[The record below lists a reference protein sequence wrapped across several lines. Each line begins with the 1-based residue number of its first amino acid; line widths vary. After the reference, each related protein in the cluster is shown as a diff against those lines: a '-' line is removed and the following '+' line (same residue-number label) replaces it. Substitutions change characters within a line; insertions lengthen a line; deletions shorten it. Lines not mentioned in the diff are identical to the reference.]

1 MNARDTRPDPDPL
14 TRIAATLL
22 GLTLLF
28 MIQGYFGIDHDAV
41 LYLGEALRLRLPGIL
56 DRDLFFM
63 HGSQGQYTLFPHVV
77 AWALDWVDAG
87 ALFLWGTAMGLLFF
101 AAASWYA
108 LRSLLPPGR
117 RWLPWMALLC
127 LPTAYGAYR
136 IFGYAEPYF
145 TPRLYA
151 EPLCLLAVALL
162 TQRRWGPAAACL
174 LLAGLLHPLQ
184 AVAAAL
190 VVWLWLLL
198 GDRRWLHVLWALP
211 LLVLGGLAGIPPFD
225 GLFLR
230 MDPAMQQLAHEVT
243 GQLFL
248 DRWRAADLQAVGFD
262 AAVLLYAARQF
273 PGDTRRWSLAAVL
286 GLGLALLANLVLV
299 DALRLVLPAGLQ
311 LWRAHWLAH
320 WFAMAWIGVLLQR
333 DAAARDWP
341 RLGLL
346 ALALTLAYGVP
357 GWFWVP
363 VALVY
368 AGWPRLK
375 PRLRPAMRAL
385 LGGAA
390 ALAVLLFFFDYLGQ
404 IREAFRL
411 ARFQLLAF
419 PFDRALFTFPAVTLA
434 VVLGLGALWRRS
446 GRIVRAALLV
456 LLLPFAAYAGLRW
469 DSRPALHRA
478 LEAHPFQPTLFG
490 PVLPESAQVYWE
502 QASSVANWLVINR
515 ADYYSPQQL
524 SGLVFSP
531 GAAQDARA
539 RMDRMRPLREDAD
552 RCMLAAAS
560 STNTSPPA
568 PCRISDAAMRQACAP
583 SAGSLRPDYLVL
595 PYRQPQPARGAWSFR
610 DPFATPPV
618 RTFWLYACRDVL
630 ANTSPTP
637 PAPVP

>member
-1 MNARDTRPDPDPL
+1 MNAPTIRHAPDPL
-14 TRIAATLL
+14 TVAAAALL

-28 MIQGYFGIDHDAV
+28 MVQGYFGIDHDAV

-56 DRDLFFM
+56 DRDLFFV
-63 HGSQGQYTLFPHVV
+63 HGSQGQYTLFPHLV
-77 AWALDWVDAG
+77 AWALDRIDAG
-87 ALFLWGTAMGLLFF
+87 ALFLWGTAVGLLFF

-108 LRSLLPPGR
+108 LRSLLPSGQ

-151 EPLCLLAVALL
+151 EPLCLLAIALL
-162 TQRRWGPAAACL
+162 TRRHWARAAACL
-174 LLAGLLHPLQ
+174 LLAALLHPLQ
-184 AVAAAL
+184 ALAAVLIA
-190 VVWLWLLL
+190 WLWLLL

-211 LLVLGGLAGIPPFD
+211 ILAALGLVGVRPFS

-248 DRWRAADLQAVGFD
+248 DRWRTADLQAVGFD

-273 PGDTRRWSLAAVL
+273 AGDARRWSMGALL

-299 DALRLVLPAGLQ
+299 DVLRLALPAGLQ
-311 LWRAHWLAH
+311 FWRVHWLAH

-333 DAAARDWP
+333 DTAARDWP

-357 GWFWVP
+357 GWSWVP

-368 AGWPRLK
+368 AGWPRLQ
-375 PRLRPAMRAL
+375 PRLRPVMRVL

-390 ALAVLLFFFDYLGQ
+390 ALAVLLVFFDYLGQ

-446 GRIVRAALLV
+446 GRVVHSALLV

-478 LEAHPFQPTLFG
+478 LEAHSFQPELFG

-539 RMDRMRPLREDAD
+539 RMDRMRPLREEAD

-560 STNTSPPA
+560 SADSSPPA
-568 PCRISDAAMRQACAP
+568 PCQISDAAMRQACAP
-583 SAGSLRPDYLVL
+583 SADSPPPDYLVL

-610 DPFATPPV
+610 DPLATPPV
-618 RTFWLYACRDVL
+618 RTFWLYACRDIL
-630 ANTSPTP
+630 AATP
-637 PAPVP
+637 AVPPRGVP